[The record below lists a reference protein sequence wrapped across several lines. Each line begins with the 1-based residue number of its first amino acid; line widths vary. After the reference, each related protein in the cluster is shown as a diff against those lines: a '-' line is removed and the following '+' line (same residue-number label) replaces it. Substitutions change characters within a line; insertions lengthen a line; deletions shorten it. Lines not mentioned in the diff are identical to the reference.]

1 MRTTLDRSKLFS
13 SELYACHE
21 AISFFTESKSGH
33 HDHASTWPCV
43 LPLQYPRLRNL
54 ESYSGGMKSRFFL
67 QRRET
72 MLLSEGTEATSAGG
86 LSPPISP
93 CRIAANTDSSFILT
107 EDQNQE
113 GPHQETL
120 ISIWTPPSKIMSK
133 WTSLQNKISKG
144 TSPST
149 IFDHHYLE
157 FNVPSYRRV
166 FP

>member
-1 MRTTLDRSKLFS
+1 MRAPRDSITAIISDVIIESSSKLK
-13 SELYACHE
+13 
-21 AISFFTESKSGH
+21 IWVINIK
-33 HDHASTWPCV
+33 
-43 LPLQYPRLRNL
+43 
-54 ESYSGGMKSRFFL
+54 
-67 QRRET
+67 
-72 MLLSEGTEATSAGG
+72 
-86 LSPPISP
+86 
-93 CRIAANTDSSFILT
+93 
-107 EDQNQE
+107 DQNQE